1 MNIAEMKRHCE
12 EQIARI
18 GDDAK
23 VVFKLLGKSNKQ
35 GKKRLWSGGPLG
47 VVVSDVSTATKH
59 AVMVMFEAQ
68 DVLDQLA
75 KL

>member
-1 MNIAEMKRHCE
+1 MSIGEIKKHCE
-12 EQIARI
+12 EQISLTGA
-18 GDDAK
+18 DAK
-23 VVFKLLGKSNKQ
+23 VVLRVSGKSTKQ

-47 VVVSDVSTATKH
+47 IVVSDVSTATKH

-68 DVLDQLA
+68 DVLDRLK